1 MSKQLIKITAVR
13 FRPPPLTLKNNNMFK
28 EDLIVDAGNV
38 HGGVKSHMDGE
49 KHTLKEM
56 LERIEELES
65 IVSEMSYFL
74 NNPRKF
80 NQ

>member
-1 MSKQLIKITAVR
+1 
-13 FRPPPLTLKNNNMFK
+13 MFK

-56 LERIEELES
+56 LERIEELEEVIS
-65 IVSEMSYFL
+65 DIKYFL
-74 NNPRKF
+74 SNPRKL
-80 NQ
+80 NY

>member
-1 MSKQLIKITAVR
+1 M
-13 FRPPPLTLKNNNMFK
+13 FR
-28 EDLIVDAGNV
+28 EDLIVDAANI
-38 HGGVKSHMDGE
+38 HGGIKSHMDGE
-49 KHTLKEM
+49 NHTLKEM

-74 NNPRKF
+74 NNPKKF